1 MTKDFENDLKTV
13 LILTRQVK
21 KFLDRKTIFR
31 EFGQIIA
38 IENKLQSLTRR
49 AKDSCAFL
57 ISFFSLMYLLK

>member
-38 IENKLQSLTRR
+38 IENKLQSLTTDCEHKL
-49 AKDSCAFL
+49 ACA
-57 ISFFSLMYLLK
+57 ILLNQKIHS